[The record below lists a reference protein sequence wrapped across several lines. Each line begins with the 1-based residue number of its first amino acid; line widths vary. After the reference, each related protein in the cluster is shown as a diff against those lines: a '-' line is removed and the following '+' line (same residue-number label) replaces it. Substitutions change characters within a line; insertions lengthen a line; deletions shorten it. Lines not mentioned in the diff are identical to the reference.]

1 MTLPISIIIPAYNA
15 EKYVHAALRSVIN
28 QSVSAA
34 EIIVINDGSTDKTL
48 EILKNYE
55 ADIYLRNN
63 KNQGIAATLN
73 EGIVCSTQPFIAFL
87 DADDV
92 WASHKL
98 ATQWQHFQQTPDMDI
113 SFGLVEQFISPEL
126 PEEIKAGIYC
136 PSQSMRGFVKG
147 TMLARRTV
155 FETVGLFDE
164 SAILGDF
171 IDWFA
176 RVQEKKTLF
185 ECLNEV
191 LLYRRLHRESL
202 SGRHQHRKDF
212 PRVLKMALDRRRQE
226 L

>member
-1 MTLPISIIIPAYNA
+1 MILPISIIIPVYNA
-15 EKYVHAALRSVIN
+15 EKYVHEALQSVIN
-28 QSVSAA
+28 QSIPAA
-34 EIIVINDGSTDKTL
+34 EIIVINDGSTDRTL
-48 EILKNYE
+48 EIIKNHE
-55 ADIYLRNN
+55 ADIYFRNN
-63 KNQGIAATLN
+63 KNQGLSATLN
-73 EGIVCSTQPFIAFL
+73 EGIQCSTQPYIAFL

-92 WASHKL
+92 WAPHKL
-98 ATQWQHFQQTPDMDI
+98 ETQWQHFQQTPDIEI

-136 PSQSMRGFVKG
+136 PSQSMRGFMKG
-147 TMLARRTV
+147 TMLVRRTV
-155 FETVGLFDE
+155 FETAGLFDQ

-176 RVQEKKTLF
+176 RAQEKKILF

-212 PRVLKMALDRRRQE
+212 PRLLKKALDRRRQE